1 MYLSLYPVIIWLRSS
16 TYLSSVVTNS
26 FNTFSLLQ
34 MQNKSKYEEEEK
46 VGMLRLELEEVWCEE
61 FSKDPE
67 RVYNSKY
74 IEIDNHDVNRSNMFV
89 YNPNPG
95 MALSEL
101 FRPVA
106 SLGVHSESGQ
116 LDVFV

>member
-1 MYLSLYPVIIWLRSS
+1 MRTRFGRKTFRHYDIYLSLYPVMIWLRSS

-34 MQNKSKYEEEEK
+34 TQNKSKYEEEEK

-67 RVYNSKY
+67 
-74 IEIDNHDVNRSNMFV
+74 E
-89 YNPNPG
+89 
-95 MALSEL
+95 
-101 FRPVA
+101 
-106 SLGVHSESGQ
+106 GVQ
-116 LDVFV
+116 LHMDI